1 MKIYDLTDCTVADI
15 DRLTYDDLYSSELT
29 NQLFAV
35 ADESRS
41 EYLRIRGLIQG
52 RANKLGM
59 GPDFK
64 EYLRSI
70 EEELD
75 EYNGTDEFSGKTSF
89 GLDGWESL
97 NCGAWIADKKGVRK
111 KGAKVKASL
120 SPIQPI
126 EILENASSGIEKVK
140 LQYYKNGKTR
150 YLITDRNMI
159 AAKSNIVRLASQGIE
174 VTSENAGQL
183 VSYLS
188 DVINL
193 NPLPFST
200 AYSQMGWHG
209 DYFLP
214 YDNEIVFDGEEQN
227 RHLYKSFCS
236 KGDFET
242 WRVGIASY
250 RENICVRL
258 AMAASFASVVLERI
272 GALPFVLHLWG
283 KSGTGKT
290 VALMIAMSI
299 WGNPTMGAAVRTLNM
314 TQNAMLGQASFLNS
328 LPFAGDELQTIK
340 DRNDNY
346 DKLIMKCTEGI
357 DRGRMIDGQR
367 AAVTKR
373 WKCAFLFTGEDK
385 CTRPNSGAG
394 VKNRCIE
401 VEIDSELL
409 NGEGNKAVAL
419 VESNYGHAGKKFIEK
434 LRAISSDSL
443 RTEYNST
450 VSALAEFAGTEP
462 KQAAAMS
469 VMLLADKISRE
480 LFFPD
485 EKPLSF
491 TDVLP
496 YMATSEEIDISER
509 AYAFIVDTIAKNNAR
524 FNSADNHGEVWGG
537 FKDGAVYFNSTELK
551 RQLQKEGFEFSS
563 VSRSWAKRGYIRKYK
578 DGKNTIPSSV
588 DGIKA
593 RYVVIELP
601 NDPESDETDYDGI
614 EI

>member
-1 MKIYDLTDCTVADI
+1 MTTYNLMDCTAVDI
-15 DRLTYDDLYSSELT
+15 DRLTYDDLYGEELT
-29 NQLFAV
+29 NQLFAI
-35 ADESRS
+35 ANESHS
-41 EYLRIRGLIQG
+41 EYLRIKGLIQN
-52 RANKLGM
+52 RANKFGI
-59 GPDFK
+59 GPAYK
-64 EYLRSI
+64 EYLQSL

-111 KGAKVKASL
+111 KGSKVKASL

-150 YLITDRNMI
+150 FLITDRNMI

-214 YDNEIVFDGEEQN
+214 YDSEIVFDGEEQN

-236 KGDFET
+236 KGDFEA
-242 WRVGIASY
+242 WRIGIKSY

-258 AMAASFASVVLERI
+258 AMAASFASAVLERI

-290 VALMIAMSI
+290 VALMIAMSV

-373 WKCAFLFTGEDK
+373 WKCAFIFTGEDK

-443 RTEYNST
+443 RFEYNST

-480 LFFPD
+480 LYWPD

-496 YMATSEEIDISER
+496 YMATSEVIDISER

-563 VSRSWAKRGYIRKYK
+563 VSRSWAKRGYIRKCK
-578 DGKNTIPSSV
+578 DGKNSISASV

>member
-1 MKIYDLTDCTVADI
+1 MKIYNLTDYTAINC
-15 DRLTYDDLYSSELT
+15 LTYDDLYSEELT
-29 NQLFAV
+29 NQLFAI
-35 ADESRS
+35 ANESRS
-41 EYLRIRGLIQG
+41 EFLRIKGLIQG
-52 RANKLGM
+52 RANKLGF

-64 EYLRSI
+64 EYIRSA

-75 EYNGTDEFSGKTSF
+75 EYNGTEEFSGKTAF

-126 EILENASSGIEKVK
+126 EILENNSSGIEKVK

-236 KGDFET
+236 KGDFES
-242 WRVGIASY
+242 WRVGVESY

-258 AMAASFASVVLERI
+258 AMAASFASVVLDRI

-290 VALMIAMSI
+290 VALIIAMSI
-299 WGNPTMGAAVRTLNM
+299 
-314 TQNAMLGQASFLNS
+314 
-328 LPFAGDELQTIK
+328 
-340 DRNDNY
+340 
-346 DKLIMKCTEGI
+346 
-357 DRGRMIDGQR
+357 
-367 AAVTKR
+367 
-373 WKCAFLFTGEDK
+373 
-385 CTRPNSGAG
+385 
-394 VKNRCIE
+394 
-401 VEIDSELL
+401 
-409 NGEGNKAVAL
+409 
-419 VESNYGHAGKKFIEK
+419 
-434 LRAISSDSL
+434 
-443 RTEYNST
+443 
-450 VSALAEFAGTEP
+450 
-462 KQAAAMS
+462 
-469 VMLLADKISRE
+469 
-480 LFFPD
+480 
-485 EKPLSF
+485 
-491 TDVLP
+491 
-496 YMATSEEIDISER
+496 
-509 AYAFIVDTIAKNNAR
+509 
-524 FNSADNHGEVWGG
+524 
-537 FKDGAVYFNSTELK
+537 
-551 RQLQKEGFEFSS
+551 
-563 VSRSWAKRGYIRKYK
+563 
-578 DGKNTIPSSV
+578 
-588 DGIKA
+588 
-593 RYVVIELP
+593 
-601 NDPESDETDYDGI
+601 
-614 EI
+614 

>member
-1 MKIYDLTDCTVADI
+1 MKIYDLTDCSVADI
-15 DRLTYDDLYSSELT
+15 DRLTYDDLYGKELT
-29 NQLFAV
+29 NQLFAI
-35 ADESRS
+35 ANESHS
-41 EYLRIRGLIQG
+41 EYLRIKGLIQN
-52 RANKLGM
+52 RANKFGI
-59 GPDFK
+59 GPAYK
-64 EYLRSI
+64 EYLQSL

-75 EYNGTDEFSGKTSF
+75 EYNGTEEFSGKTSF

-236 KGDFET
+236 KGDFEA
-242 WRVGIASY
+242 WRVGVASY

-258 AMAASFASVVLERI
+258 AMAASFASVVLDRI

-290 VALMIAMSI
+290 VALMIAMSV

-434 LRAISSDSL
+434 LRAVSSDSL
-443 RTEYNST
+443 RFEYNNT

-469 VMLLADKISRE
+469 VMLLADTLARE
-480 LFFPD
+480 SFWPD

-563 VSRSWAKRGYIRKYK
+563 VSRSWAKRGYIRKCK
-578 DGKNTIPSSV
+578 DGKNSISASV

>member
-1 MKIYDLTDCTVADI
+1 
-15 DRLTYDDLYSSELT
+15 
-29 NQLFAV
+29 
-35 ADESRS
+35 
-41 EYLRIRGLIQG
+41 
-52 RANKLGM
+52 
-59 GPDFK
+59 
-64 EYLRSI
+64 
-70 EEELD
+70 
-75 EYNGTDEFSGKTSF
+75 
-89 GLDGWESL
+89 
-97 NCGAWIADKKGVRK
+97 
-111 KGAKVKASL
+111 
-120 SPIQPI
+120 
-126 EILENASSGIEKVK
+126 
-140 LQYYKNGKTR
+140 
-150 YLITDRNMI
+150 MI

-214 YDNEIVFDGEEQN
+214 YDSEIVFDGEEQN

-236 KGDFET
+236 KGDFEA
-242 WRVGIASY
+242 WRIGIKSY

-258 AMAASFASVVLERI
+258 AMAASFASAVLERI

-290 VALMIAMSI
+290 VALMIAMSV

-373 WKCAFLFTGEDK
+373 WKCAFIFTGEDK

-443 RTEYNST
+443 RFEYNST

-469 VMLLADKISRE
+469 VMLLADKIAE
-480 LFFPD
+480 
-485 EKPLSF
+485 
-491 TDVLP
+491 
-496 YMATSEEIDISER
+496 
-509 AYAFIVDTIAKNNAR
+509 
-524 FNSADNHGEVWGG
+524 
-537 FKDGAVYFNSTELK
+537 
-551 RQLQKEGFEFSS
+551 
-563 VSRSWAKRGYIRKYK
+563 
-578 DGKNTIPSSV
+578 
-588 DGIKA
+588 
-593 RYVVIELP
+593 
-601 NDPESDETDYDGI
+601 DPELTLFTQALQVTGMADSLVHYIDETWNDHGFHK
-614 EI
+614 EIR

>member
-1 MKIYDLTDCTVADI
+1 
-15 DRLTYDDLYSSELT
+15 
-29 NQLFAV
+29 
-35 ADESRS
+35 
-41 EYLRIRGLIQG
+41 
-52 RANKLGM
+52 
-59 GPDFK
+59 
-64 EYLRSI
+64 
-70 EEELD
+70 
-75 EYNGTDEFSGKTSF
+75 
-89 GLDGWESL
+89 
-97 NCGAWIADKKGVRK
+97 
-111 KGAKVKASL
+111 
-120 SPIQPI
+120 
-126 EILENASSGIEKVK
+126 
-140 LQYYKNGKTR
+140 
-150 YLITDRNMI
+150 MI

-214 YDNEIVFDGEEQN
+214 YDSEIVFDGEEQN

-236 KGDFET
+236 KGDFEA
-242 WRVGIASY
+242 WRIGIKSY

-258 AMAASFASVVLERI
+258 AMAASFASAVLERI

-290 VALMIAMSI
+290 VALMIAMSV

-373 WKCAFLFTGEDK
+373 WKCAFIFTGEDK

-443 RTEYNST
+443 RFEYNST

-480 LFFPD
+480 LYWPD

-563 VSRSWAKRGYIRKYK
+563 VSRSWAKRGYIRKCK
-578 DGKNTIPSSV
+578 DGKNSISASV

>member
-1 MKIYDLTDCTVADI
+1 MTTYNLMDCTAADI
-15 DRLTYDDLYSSELT
+15 DRLTYDDLYGKELT
-29 NQLFAV
+29 NQLFAI
-35 ADESRS
+35 ANESHS
-41 EYLRIRGLIQG
+41 EYLRIKGLIQN
-52 RANKLGM
+52 RANKFGI
-59 GPDFK
+59 GPAYK
-64 EYLRSI
+64 EYLQSL

-75 EYNGTDEFSGKTSF
+75 EYNGTDEFSGKTAF

-214 YDNEIVFDGEEQN
+214 YDSEIVFDGEEQN

-242 WRVGIASY
+242 WRVGVKSY

-290 VALMIAMSI
+290 VALMIAMSV

-443 RTEYNST
+443 RFEYNNT

-469 VMLLADKISRE
+469 VMLLADTLARE
-480 LFFPD
+480 SFWPD

-524 FNSADNHGEVWGG
+524 FNSADNHGEIWGG

-551 RQLQKEGFEFSS
+551 RQLQKEGFEFAS
-563 VSRSWAKRGYIRKYK
+563 VSRSWAKRGRILKAK
-578 DGKNTIPSSV
+578 DGRSTISTTI
-588 DGIKA
+588 DGIRA
-593 RYVVIELP
+593 RYIAVVLP

>member
-15 DRLTYDDLYSSELT
+15 DRLTYDDLYGKELT
-29 NQLFAV
+29 NQLFAI
-35 ADESRS
+35 ANESHS
-41 EYLRIRGLIQG
+41 EYLRIKGLIQN
-52 RANKLGM
+52 RANKFGI
-59 GPDFK
+59 GPAYK
-64 EYLRSI
+64 EYLQSL

-75 EYNGTDEFSGKTSF
+75 DYNGTDEFSGKTSF

-214 YDNEIVFDGEEQN
+214 YDSEIVFDGEEQN

-419 VESNYGHAGKKFIEK
+419 VETNYGHAGKKFIEK

-443 RTEYNST
+443 RFEYNST

-563 VSRSWAKRGYIRKYK
+563 VSRSWAKRGRILKAK
-578 DGKNTIPSSV
+578 DGRSTISTTI
-588 DGIKA
+588 DGIRA
-593 RYVVIELP
+593 RYIAVVLP
-601 NDPESDETDYDGI
+601 NDPESDETDYDGV

>member
-1 MKIYDLTDCTVADI
+1 MTTYNLMDCTAVDI
-15 DRLTYDDLYSSELT
+15 DRLTYDDLYGEELT
-29 NQLFAV
+29 NQLFAI
-35 ADESRS
+35 ANESHS
-41 EYLRIRGLIQG
+41 EYLRIKGLIQN
-52 RANKLGM
+52 RANKFGI
-59 GPDFK
+59 GPAYK
-64 EYLRSI
+64 EYLQSL

-111 KGAKVKASL
+111 KGSKVKASL

-150 YLITDRNMI
+150 FLITDRNMI

-214 YDNEIVFDGEEQN
+214 YDSEIVFDGEEQN

-236 KGDFET
+236 KGDFEA
-242 WRVGIASY
+242 WRIGIKSY

-258 AMAASFASVVLERI
+258 AMAASFASAVLERI

-290 VALMIAMSI
+290 VALMIAMSV

-373 WKCAFLFTGEDK
+373 WKCAFIFTGEDK

-443 RTEYNST
+443 RFEYNST

-480 LFFPD
+480 LYWPD

-563 VSRSWAKRGYIRKYK
+563 VSRSWAKRGYIRKCK
-578 DGKNTIPSSV
+578 DGKNSISASV

>member
-1 MKIYDLTDCTVADI
+1 MKSFNLVDAKAADI
-15 DRLTYDDLYSSELT
+15 DKLNYDDLYSTELT
-29 NQLFAV
+29 NQLFAI
-35 ADESRS
+35 AEESRS
-41 EYLRIRGLIQG
+41 EFLRIKGLIQG
-52 RANKLGM
+52 KANKLGI

-64 EYLRSI
+64 EYLQTI

-75 EYNGTDEFSGKTSF
+75 EYNGTEEFSGKTAF

-126 EILENASSGIEKVK
+126 EILENYSSGIEKVK

-159 AAKSNIVRLASQGIE
+159 ASKSNIVRLASQGIE

-227 RHLYKSFCS
+227 RHLYKSFSS

-242 WRVGIASY
+242 WRAGVGVY

-258 AMAASFASVVLERI
+258 AMAASFASVLLERI
-272 GALPFVLHLWG
+272 GALPFVMHLWG

-299 WGNPTMGAAVRTLNM
+299 WGNPTMGATVRTLNM

-340 DRNDNY
+340 DRHDNY

-367 AAVTKR
+367 AAATKR
-373 WKCAFLFTGEDK
+373 WKCAFIFTGEDK

-409 NGEGNKAVAL
+409 NGDGNKAVAL
-419 VESNYGHAGKKFIEK
+419 IENNHGHAGKCFIEK
-434 LRAISSDSL
+434 LRSISSDSL
-443 RTEYNST
+443 RFEYNST
-450 VSALAEFAGTEP
+450 VAALAEFAGTEP

-469 VMLLADKISRE
+469 VMLLADTLARE
-480 LFFPD
+480 SFWPD

-491 TDVLP
+491 RDVLP
-496 YMATSEEIDISER
+496 YMATSEEIDIAER
-509 AYAFIVDTIAKNNAR
+509 AYSFIVDTIAKNNAR
-524 FNSADNHGEVWGG
+524 FNCADNHGEIWGG
-537 FKDGAVYFNSTELK
+537 FKGGEVWFNSTELK
-551 RQLQKEGFEFSS
+551 KQLQREGFELSS
-563 VSRSWAKRGYIRKYK
+563 VSRSWAKKGYIRKYK
-578 DGKNTIPSSV
+578 DGKNSIPSSV

-593 RYVVIELP
+593 RYVVIKLP
-601 NDPESDETDYDGI
+601 DDPESDETDYDGI